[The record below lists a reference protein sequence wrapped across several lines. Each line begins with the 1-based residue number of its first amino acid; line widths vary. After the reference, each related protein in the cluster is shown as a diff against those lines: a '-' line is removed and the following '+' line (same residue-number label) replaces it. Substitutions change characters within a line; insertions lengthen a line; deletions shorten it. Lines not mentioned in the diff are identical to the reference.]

1 MGDMK
6 TIAEKFVLDG
16 KVIDCAPLGIGNIN
30 STFLVTTENRKYTM
44 QKLNTNIFKKPEQVM
59 SNIVKVT
66 SHLKEKIMAEGGD
79 PSRETLTFAQT
90 ENGEH
95 LYYEGEDVY
104 RAYEFIDD
112 VNTLQTSGNTEMAYK
127 VAKTFGT
134 FQRRLADFNAD
145 ELYETIPDFHHTA
158 KRFETFEEIIK
169 KDPYGRAAEVKD
181 LIDYAEKESYLA
193 NTITDALEK
202 GILPLRVTHN
212 DTKIN
217 NILFDKKTNEGLCV
231 IDLDTVMPATTLYDF
246 GDMVRS
252 GAASTDEED
261 TNLDNVTIDIDYY
274 RAFVK
279 GFIDGV
285 GDCLTKEEIERFAL
299 SSKVMTYECAIRF
312 LGDHVNGDVY
322 FNIRKPGHNM
332 ERAANLLKLLS
343 EMERKYDQ
351 MLEIK

>member
-1 MGDMK
+1 
-6 TIAEKFVLDG
+6 
-16 KVIDCAPLGIGNIN
+16 
-30 STFLVTTENRKYTM
+30 
-44 QKLNTNIFKKPEQVM
+44 
-59 SNIVKVT
+59 
-66 SHLKEKIMAEGGD
+66 MA
-79 PSRETLTFAQT
+79 LTFAQT

-261 TNLDNVTIDIDYY
+261 TNLDNVTIDLDYY